1 MWERRLYRWA
11 TDDDGE
17 ERACDAISDEACREA
32 PRSFVLNAAN
42 GACTKLAEQLASPG
56 LVLAWLLETVGAPV
70 AMSGWLEPLRRGGSL
85 VPQLAVSARI
95 RSRPIRK
102 WFWVAAGTVQAVA
115 LLAIAATAMG
125 LEGSAAGFAVLAALA
140 VFSVASGVGSV
151 AFGDVL
157 GKTVAKGKRGQL
169 LAVRATVGG
178 ALTLAAGVVLR
189 FVVGNDAG
197 VGLYAV
203 LVVAA
208 AVLWAVAAALFALI
222 PEQPGAT
229 DNGRN
234 ALAEAREGMS
244 LVAEVPGFGRY
255 LTARTLLLAV
265 ELSIP
270 WYALHARRLGLE
282 ARDLGLAIVA
292 VGLANLVSSPVW
304 GRLADR
310 VSSRRVMIL
319 AGVVGVA
326 TAGVAVALDVTL
338 GSGLPAI
345 AYAPVL
351 FAAGMG
357 IAGVRLGRKTWLVDF
372 ADAPR
377 RPLFVAV
384 SNTLIGG
391 VTFAYGGL
399 GFVGDA
405 VGIRSMLGL
414 LGVLAAAGAAAA
426 WRMPEASEGPAG

>member
-1 MWERRLYRWA
+1 VV
-11 TDDDGE
+11 
-17 ERACDAISDEACREA
+17 SD
-32 PRSFVLNAAN
+32 
-42 GACTKLAEQLASPG
+42 
-56 LVLAWLLETVGAPV
+56 
-70 AMSGWLEPLRRGGSL
+70 
-85 VPQLAVSARI
+85 
-95 RSRPIRK
+95 
-102 WFWVAAGTVQAVA
+102 
-115 LLAIAATAMG
+115 
-125 LEGSAAGFAVLAALA
+125 
-140 VFSVASGVGSV
+140 
-151 AFGDVL
+151 
-157 GKTVAKGKRGQL
+157 
-169 LAVRATVGG
+169 
-178 ALTLAAGVVLR
+178 
-189 FVVGNDAG
+189 DAG
-197 VGLYAV
+197 VGLHAV

-208 AVLWAVAAALFALI
+208 AVLWAVAATLFALI
-222 PEQPGAT
+222 PDEPGAT

-234 ALAEAREGMS
+234 ALAEAR
-244 LVAEVPGFGRY
+244 
-255 LTARTLLLAV
+255 
-265 ELSIP
+265 
-270 WYALHARRLGLE
+270 
-282 ARDLGLAIVA
+282 DLGP
-292 VGLANLVSSPVW
+292 ANLVSSPVW

-326 TAGVAVALDVTL
+326 TAGVAVAFDVTL
-338 GSGLPAI
+338 GSGLPAL

-391 VTFAYGGL
+391 VTFAYGGF

-426 WRMPEASEGPAG
+426 WWMPEASEGPAG

>member
-1 MWERRLYRWA
+1 MWERRLYRWM
-11 TDDDGE
+11 TDADGE
-17 ERACDAISDEACREA
+17 ERACDAISEEACREA
-32 PRSFVLNAAN
+32 PRSFTLNAAN

-95 RSRPIRK
+95 RSRPVRK
-102 WFWVAAGTVQAVA
+102 WFWVAAGTTQAVA
-115 LLAIAATAMG
+115 LLAIAAAALG
-125 LEGSAAGFAVLAALA
+125 LKGTVAGLAVLAALA

-157 GKTVAKGKRGQL
+157 GKTVPKGKRGQL
-169 LAVRATVGG
+169 LAVRAAVGG

-189 FVVGNDAG
+189 LVVGDEAG

-222 PEQPGAT
+222 PEEAGAT

-234 ALAEAREGMS
+234 ALAEAREGLS
-244 LVAEVPGFGRY
+244 LVADVPGFGRH
-255 LTARTLLLAV
+255 LTARALLLAV

-310 VSSRRVMIL
+310 VSSRLVMLI
-319 AGVVGVA
+319 AGGVGVA
-326 TAGVAVALDVTL
+326 TAVMAVGLDLAL
-338 GSGLPAI
+338 GSELPAI

-372 ADAPR
+372 ADTPR

-399 GFVGDA
+399 GFVGNA
-405 VGIRSMLGL
+405 VGVRPMIAL

-426 WRMPEASEGPAG
+426 WWMPEASEGPGE

>member
-1 MWERRLYRWA
+1 MWDRRLYRWV

-17 ERACDAISDEACREA
+17 QRACEAISEGACRDA

-42 GACTKLAEQLASPG
+42 GSCTKLAEQLASPG

-70 AMSGWLEPLRRGGSL
+70 AITGWLEPLRRGGSL
-85 VPQLAVSARI
+85 VPQLAVSAWI
-95 RSRPIRK
+95 RSRPLRK
-102 WFWVAAGTVQAVA
+102 WFWVAAGTIQAVA
-115 LLAIAATAMG
+115 LLAIAATALG
-125 LEGSAAGFAVLAALA
+125 LDGTAAGVAVLAALA

-157 GKTVAKGKRGQL
+157 GKTIAKGKRGQL

-178 ALTLAAGVVLR
+178 ALTLVAGLTLR
-189 FVVGNDAG
+189 FVVGEEAG
-197 VGLYAV
+197 VGLYAG
-203 LVVAA
+203 LVAA
-208 AVLWAVAAALFALI
+208 AAALWAIAAVLFALI
-222 PEQPGAT
+222 PEEPGAT
-229 DNGRN
+229 DDGRN
-234 ALAEAREGMS
+234 ALVESREGLE
-244 LVAEVPGFGRY
+244 LVRDVPGFGRY
-255 LTARTLLLAV
+255 LVARTLLLAV
-265 ELSIP
+265 ELAVP

-319 AGVVGVA
+319 GGVLGVV
-326 TAGVAVALDVTL
+326 TAAIAVGLDIGL
-338 GSGLPAI
+338 GERLPALV
-345 AYAPVL
+345 YAPVL
-351 FAAGMG
+351 FTIGMA
-357 IAGVRLGRKTWLVDF
+357 ISGVRLGRKTWLVDF

-399 GFVGDA
+399 GFVAEG
-405 VGIRSMLGL
+405 VGVRTMVAL
-414 LGVLAAAGAAAA
+414 LGVLALVGAMAA
-426 WRMPEASEGPAG
+426 WWMPEASDGPGE

>member
-1 MWERRLYRWA
+1 MWERRLYRWM
-11 TDDDGE
+11 TDDDAE
-17 ERACDAISDEACREA
+17 ERACDAISEEACREA
-32 PRSFVLNAAN
+32 PRSFVLNSAN

-85 VPQLAVSARI
+85 APQLAVSAWI
-95 RSRPIRK
+95 RSRPVRK

-115 LLAIAATAMG
+115 LLAIAATALG
-125 LEGSAAGFAVLAALA
+125 LEGTVAGVAVLAALG

-157 GKTVAKGKRGQL
+157 GKTVPKGKRGQL
-169 LAVRATVGG
+169 LAMRATVGG
-178 ALTLAAGVVLR
+178 ALTLAAGVMLR
-189 FVVGNDAG
+189 FAVGDDAG

-203 LVVAA
+203 LVAA
-208 AVLWAVAAALFALI
+208 AAALWAMAAALFALI
-222 PEQPGAT
+222 PEEPGAT
-229 DNGRN
+229 DSGRN
-234 ALAEAREGMS
+234 ALTEAREGMS
-244 LVAEVPGFGRY
+244 LLAEVPGFGRY
-255 LTARTLLLAV
+255 LIARTLLLAV

-319 AGVVGVA
+319 AGAVGVMTAA
-326 TAGVAVALDVTL
+326 TAVSLDLVL
-338 GSGLPAI
+338 GTDVPAI

-357 IAGVRLGRKTWLVDF
+357 IAGARLGRKTWLVDF

-405 VGIRSMLGL
+405 LGIRPMVAL
-414 LGVLAAAGAAAA
+414 LGVLAAVGATAA
-426 WRMPEASEGPAG
+426 WWMPEATEGPGA

>member
-1 MWERRLYRWA
+1 MWERRLYRWV
-11 TDDDGE
+11 TDDDSE
-17 ERACDAISDEACREA
+17 ERTCDAISEEACREA
-32 PRSFVLNAAN
+32 PRSFTLNAAN

-85 VPQLAVSARI
+85 VPQLAVSAWI
-95 RSRPIRK
+95 RSRPVRK
-102 WFWVAAGTVQAVA
+102 WFWVAAGTIQAVA
-115 LLAIAATAMG
+115 LLAIAAAALG
-125 LEGSAAGFAVLAALA
+125 LEGTPAGLAVLAALA

-157 GKTVAKGKRGQL
+157 GKTVPKGKRGQL

-178 ALTLAAGVVLR
+178 ALTLAAGLVLR
-189 FVVGNDAG
+189 SVVGEEAG

-222 PEQPGAT
+222 PEEAGAT
-229 DNGRN
+229 ENGRN
-234 ALAEAREGMS
+234 ALAEARAGLS
-244 LVAEVPGFGRY
+244 LVADVPGFGRY
-255 LTARTLLLAV
+255 LTARALLLAV

-310 VSSRRVMIL
+310 VSSRLVMVI
-319 AGVVGVA
+319 AGGVGVT
-326 TAGVAVALDVTL
+326 TAAMAAGLDLAIGT
-338 GSGLPAI
+338 GLPAI
-345 AYAPVL
+345 AYMPVL

-399 GFVGDA
+399 GFVGEA
-405 VGIRSMLGL
+405 IGVQPMIVL
-414 LGVLAAAGAAAA
+414 LGVLAAAGTTAA
-426 WRMPEASEGPAG
+426 WWTPEASEGPGA

>member
-1 MWERRLYRWA
+1 VWDRRLYRWM

-17 ERACDAISDEACREA
+17 QRACDAISDAACRAA
-32 PRSFVLNAAN
+32 PRSFILNAAN

-85 VPQLAVSARI
+85 VPQLAVSAWI
-95 RSRPIRK
+95 RSRPVRK
-102 WFWVAAGTVQAVA
+102 WFWVAAGTIQAVA
-115 LLAIAATAMG
+115 LLAMAAAAVG
-125 LEGSAAGFAVLAALA
+125 LEGTVGGLAVLAALT
-140 VFSVASGVGSV
+140 VFSVASGIGSV

-157 GKTVAKGKRGQL
+157 GKTVPKGRRGQL
-169 LAVRATVGG
+169 LAARATVGG
-178 ALTLAAGVVLR
+178 ALTLAAGLVLR
-189 FVVGNDAG
+189 FVVGEDAG

-203 LVVAA
+203 LITAA
-208 AVLWAVAAALFALI
+208 AVLWAVAAALFAMM
-222 PEQPGAT
+222 PEEPGAT
-229 DNGRN
+229 EHGRN
-234 ALAEAREGMS
+234 ALTEAREGVS
-244 LVAEVPGFGRY
+244 LVAQVPGFGRY
-255 LTARTLLLAV
+255 LSARALLLAV

-270 WYALHARRLGLE
+270 WYAVHARRLGLE

-310 VSSRRVMIL
+310 VSSRRVMVL
-319 AGVVGVA
+319 AGGIGIA
-326 TAGVAVALDVTL
+326 TAAVAVCLDIAF
-338 GSGLPAI
+338 GSALPAI

-405 VGIRSMLGL
+405 IGVRPTVAV
-414 LGVLAAAGAAAA
+414 LGVLAAAGTAAA
-426 WRMPEASEGPAG
+426 WWMPEASEGPGR